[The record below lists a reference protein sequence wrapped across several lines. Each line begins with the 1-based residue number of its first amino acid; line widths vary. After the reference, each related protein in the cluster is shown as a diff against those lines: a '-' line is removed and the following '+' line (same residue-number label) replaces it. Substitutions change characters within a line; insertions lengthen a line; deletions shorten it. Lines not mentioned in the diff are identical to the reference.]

1 MSDETLSKLLILIL
15 LEVVWLL
22 CAIVLAVFGVSLFV
36 LLVAGVVYG
45 FYAFPMTRK
54 IYNYLKRI

>member
-45 FYAFPMTRK
+45 FYALPMTRK